1 MRVFGLKQGMNDWC
15 AGIFISVLAAFFA
28 CVPALAQT
36 SPDTQAEA
44 SILSLPV
51 EAEDDEDALPEDQF
65 SPFRSPGMNLD
76 AEDKDAAF
84 DPFAPPPVAVP
95 KTPEEVKKDIHDRAF
110 DAAITGLLPLNPN
123 DVRTLL
129 NQYDKVQHAVE
140 VPVYPYPKPEV
151 ALETVSLDPGAQP
164 PEIKVAA
171 GHVTTLSLLDA
182 TGKPW
187 PIQDISWAGNFE
199 MVQPEEGGHVIRIT
213 PMSDFAYGNISIRL
227 LKLTTPITFVLRAH
241 RDVVQ
246 YRYDARIPDFGPYAS
261 APLIEGGL
269 TLVAGD
275 SVLQNILD
283 GVVPDGAEKMDVA
296 GADSRT
302 TAYRMNQQ
310 VYVRTPLTLLS
321 PGWAKSVSSADG
333 MKVYMV
339 SDAPVLL
346 LSDQGQMVRARLASG
361 E

>member
-1 MRVFGLKQGMNDWC
+1 MNIFDFTGRGIAGKRVIVAAALLLFGYT
-15 AGIFISVLAAFFA
+15 AAY
-28 CVPALAQT
+28 AQPFPGT
-36 SPDTQAEA
+36 EAEA

-51 EAEDDEDALPEDQF
+51 EDGGGEEALPEDEF
-65 SPFRSPGMNLD
+65 SPFRSPGMSLD
-76 AEDKDAAF
+76 ADDKDAAF
-84 DPFAPPPVAVP
+84 DPFAPPPAATP

-110 DAAITGLLPLNPN
+110 DAAITGLLPLNPS

-129 NQYDKVQHAVE
+129 NQHDKIQHAVE

-213 PMSDFAYGNISIRL
+213 PMSDFAYGNISMRL
-227 LKLTTPITFVLRAH
+227 LKLTTPVTFVLRAH

-333 MKVYMV
+333 MKVYLV
-339 SDAPVLL
+339 ADAPVLL
-346 LSDQGQMVRARLASG
+346 LSDQGQMIRARLDSG